1 LNKDNQS
8 PMPCFRSVRTSLFL
22 KWALASVFC
31 GAVSVMAQSTQNLPA
46 SVQAALLKQ
55 KIPLDAVSVLV
66 TEVGRASTPRL
77 AWQTEV
83 VRNPASV
90 MKLLTTF
97 MALDQLGPAFTWVTP
112 VFVDGVV
119 KDGKLNGNVYIQG
132 QGDPKLVVERLWLL
146 MRRLQGL
153 GIQHI
158 AGDIVLDRSAFE
170 LTDTNPADF
179 DGEGLRPYNA
189 QPDALLLNFKSLVLS
204 LTPDTQRQIATVQMD
219 PPMAGVAV
227 PSSVALVNGPCDDWR
242 GKLKAD
248 FADPLKIK
256 FAGSY
261 ANTCGE
267 RVWPVAYA
275 DPARFAARAVL
286 GMWQTM
292 GGTLSGQVREGKVP
306 SGLTARFSQPSL
318 ALADLVRDINKYS
331 NNVMA
336 QQLFLSLS
344 LGNAASNNADT
355 SPRKAASFA
364 VSRQRVQ
371 DWWTDRFGPR
381 ELPVVV
387 NGSGLSRQER
397 ISAQALNGLLQYIW
411 ASPLMPELMS
421 SLPVVGIDGTL
432 RRFKGEAQGQAHLK
446 SGSLRDVSAL
456 AGFVHAASG
465 KRYVLVA
472 MVNHANAPAARPA
485 LDALVQW
492 AVFDQSPS

>member
-1 LNKDNQS
+1 
-8 PMPCFRSVRTSLFL
+8 MPCLRFARTSLFF

-66 TEVGRASTPRL
+66 TEVGRSSSPRL

-83 VRNPASV
+83 ARNPASV

-97 MALDQLGPAFTWVTP
+97 MALDQLGPAFTWITP

-170 LTDTNPADF
+170 LADTNPAEF

-189 QPDALLLNFKSLVLS
+189 QPDALLLNFKSVVLS
-204 LTPDTQRQIATVQMD
+204 FTPDTQRQIATVQMD
-219 PPMAGVAV
+219 PPLAGVAMH
-227 PSSVALVNGPCDDWR
+227 SSVALVSGPCDDWR
-242 GKLKAD
+242 SKLKAD

-256 FAGSY
+256 FMGSF
-261 ANTCGE
+261 ASSCGE

-286 GMWQTM
+286 GLWQEM

-336 QQLFLSLS
+336 QQLFLTLS
-344 LGNAASNNADT
+344 SPLSSTFRTDT

-364 VSRQRVQ
+364 ASRQRMQ
-371 DWWTDRFGPR
+371 EWWTERFGPR
-381 ELPVVV
+381 ELPIVV

-397 ISAQALNGLLQYIW
+397 ISAQALTGLLQYIW

-456 AGFVHAASG
+456 AGFVHATSG

-492 AVFDQSPS
+492 AVFDQPTS